1 MNVRLTTLLLGGLM
15 LASRTASAAPP
26 PPPDVPPAP
35 EPEPA
40 EPEPEPAEP
49 EPEPEPEPTVEVED
63 KQPARTAE
71 PKPESPKPQQD
82 EPGEDEEAQEK
93 PSPFKSEYLSIEGY
107 IQPQYTYRVRRGARP
122 RDQQEF
128 GAQQTR
134 AGLIFS
140 GTVLPK
146 WSYRAH
152 IVVGSQITNVL
163 TDVDVVDYEGDG
175 AGDDLVATSAL
186 VPGLELEQL
195 WVNYAPVAVSSS
207 KGMEIFALNLKLGQ
221 MRVPFSKQNN
231 TQNNSL
237 LFPRRNQ
244 AVTSFLVSS
253 DLGGLVEAGF
263 ADRRLSLSAGV
274 FNGTGLAVNRD
285 NRRGPLWSGQVEVA
299 PLGALGG
306 YESAL
311 ELNKK
316 PRFAIGAGLLYSP
329 YRLFDTAGN
338 DTLTRA
344 RDLLLSGSA
353 KFVMHGFYLQSEF
366 IRRQVTDNL
375 SSRPFLS
382 TGAYGQLSYAI
393 PAGKKL
399 FIAPLGNF
407 GWTVSEQAVQ
417 PLDRYYTTD
426 GIAFYLP
433 NERQLDAVRVSL
445 LYEGEWRVDEG
456 ESAQGGTLQVQ
467 LKF

>member
-1 MNVRLTTLLLGGLM
+1 MSPRLATILIGGLM
-15 LASRTASAAPP
+15 LASRTALAAPP
-26 PPPDVPPAP
+26 PPPDVPAAP
-35 EPEPA
+35 DPEPEADTSEPESVVTVADDEPEPA
-40 EPEPEPAEP
+40 AEP
-49 EPEPEPEPTVEVED
+49 D
-63 KQPARTAE
+63 PAPVDVAADSQEAE
-71 PKPESPKPQQD
+71 TPPD
-82 EPGEDEEAQEK
+82 EGVDEEAEAK
-93 PSPFKSEYLSIEGY
+93 PSPFKSEHLTIEGY

-134 AGLIFS
+134 AGLIFH
-140 GTVLPK
+140 GNVLPK

-152 IVVGSQITNVL
+152 IVVGSQITRVV
-163 TDVDVVDYEGDG
+163 TDVDAVDYEGDG
-175 AGDDLVATSAL
+175 ASDNLVTRTAL

-195 WVNYAPVAVSSS
+195 WVNYRPVAVSSS
-207 KGMEIFALNLKLGQ
+207 KGMEILELNLKLGQ
-221 MRVPFSKQNN
+221 MRVPFSRQNR

-263 ADRRLSLSAGV
+263 ADKRVSLSGGV

-285 NRRGPLWSGQVEVA
+285 NRRGPLWSAQLEVA

-316 PRFAIGAGLLYSP
+316 PRFAVGAGMLYSP
-329 YRLFDTAGN
+329 YQLFNSAGD

-353 KFVMHGFYLQSEF
+353 KFVMHGFYLQGEF

-407 GWTVSEQAVQ
+407 GWTASEQAVD
-417 PLDRYYTTD
+417 PLNRYFTTD
-426 GIAFYLP
+426 GLAFYLP

-445 LYEGEWRVDEG
+445 LYQGEWLVDEG

>member
-1 MNVRLTTLLLGGLM
+1 MSLRLATLFIGGLM
-15 LASRTASAAPP
+15 LASRTATAGPP
-26 PPPDVPPAP
+26 PPPDAPAAP
-35 EPEPA
+35 EPEPSEPTPEPETTLTVEDDEPEVTQA
-40 EPEPEPAEP
+40 PEKETVEIVPDEPEPEPSAE
-49 EPEPEPEPTVEVED
+49 EGKAEED
-63 KQPARTAE
+63 
-71 PKPESPKPQQD
+71 
-82 EPGEDEEAQEK
+82 K
-93 PSPFKSEYLSIEGY
+93 PSPFKSKYLSIEGY

-140 GTVLPK
+140 GNVLPK

-152 IVVGSQITNVL
+152 IVVGSQITRVV
-163 TDVDVVDYEGDG
+163 TDVDGVDYEGDG
-175 AGDDLVATSAL
+175 STDNIVTRSSL

-195 WVNYAPVAVSSS
+195 WVNYRPVEVSSA
-207 KGMEIFALNLKLGQ
+207 KGMEIIELNLKLGQ
-221 MRVPFSKQNN
+221 MRVPFSKQNR

-263 ADRRLSLSAGV
+263 ADHRVSLSGGV

-285 NRRGPLWSGQVEVA
+285 NRRGPLWSAQLEVA

-316 PRFAIGAGLLYSP
+316 PRFAIGTGMLYSP
-329 YRLFDTAGN
+329 YQLFDSAGN

-353 KFVMHGFYLQSEF
+353 KFVMHGFYLQGEF

-407 GWTVSEQAVQ
+407 GWTASEQAVD
-417 PLDRYYTTD
+417 PLNRYFTSD
-426 GIAFYLP
+426 GLAFYLP
-433 NERQLDAVRVSL
+433 NERALDAVRVSL
-445 LYEGEWRVDEG
+445 LYQGEWLVDEG